1 MVLVVADVLC
11 VHLLTQ
17 RSQPRGEHVLAEH
30 FRRNARR
37 RLPKFLAG
45 AEVREARVA
54 AAIRPAE
61 GRIYTNEA
69 STLRPRRDA
78 FEGSRL

>member
-1 MVLVVADVLC
+1 MKLVVADVLGL
-11 VHLLTQ
+11 HFGTQ
-17 RSQPRGEHVLAEH
+17 GRQSRGEHVLAEH

-37 RLPKFLAG
+37 RRSKFLAG

-69 STLRPRRDA
+69 STRRFSCDA
-78 FEGSRL
+78 L

>member
-1 MVLVVADVLC
+1 MVLIIRNVLGL
-11 VHLLTQ
+11 HFGTQ
-17 RSQPRGEHVLAEH
+17 GRQSRGEHVLAEH

-45 AEVREARVA
+45 AEVCPTCVA

-61 GRIYTNEA
+61 GRINTNEA
-69 STLRPRRDA
+69 SPRRFSCDA
-78 FEGSRL
+78 L